1 MKRFIRL
8 LMVAFVVILGI
19 CVTYENKKMEKIQQG
34 IADKIIRFHVRANS
48 DSEKDQNIK
57 TRVKENVVDYLY
69 DRLSASESLDETKQ
83 ILTDNMDEIKEIA
96 VETVRES
103 GENYDVNVY
112 FEEAYSPLRTYG
124 DMSFPPVVY
133 EAFRIDI
140 GDYEGKNW
148 WCVLYPPLC
157 FVDSTYA
164 VVPDA
169 SKQQFKEILSPEEYC
184 AVTVGTLSKSKVKFE
199 FKYFK
204 FLNRLMP

>member
-19 CVTYENKKMEKIQQG
+19 YVTYENKKMEKIQQG

-112 FEEAYSPLRTYG
+112 FEEAYFPLRTYG
-124 DMSFPPVVY
+124 DMSFPPGVY